1 MKKSSQNVT
10 VVSREEL
17 LKIITTHN
25 QESEPNQ
32 KEPQMSAPD
41 KYISFK
47 FKLPEDEK
55 EFLATNECLQVT
67 SNRSTKL
74 LFELYD
80 SRRGPRIMIT
90 STKPYSLLSSY
101 TSCDK
106 NDVFQHNFKFVH
118 LSTSDFAHVYYAEFK
133 PFMGYAAYEFQGRL
147 LDVPD
152 FRAYLLSKQ
161 LPATTTPL
169 VVESPPYATKVSKE
183 EDAKTVI
190 KKESVDPEEVQKMK
204 TDIKNLR
211 LAVDMITN
219 NVNVMNSHIDRLS
232 RLVEEKLKTGNCY

>member
-1 MKKSSQNVT
+1 MKLSQNVT
-10 VVSREEL
+10 VVSRAEFMKL
-17 LKIITTHN
+17 ITTNN

-32 KEPQMSAPD
+32 TEPKMTTPD
-41 KYISFK
+41 KYLSFK

-55 EFLATNECLQVT
+55 EFLATDECLQVT

-80 SRRGPRIMIT
+80 SHRGPRIMIT

-106 NDVFQHNFKFVH
+106 NDVFRHNYKFVH
-118 LSTSDFAHVYYAEFK
+118 LSNSDFAHVYYAEFK
-133 PFMGYAAYEFQGRL
+133 PFMGYTAYEFQGRL

-161 LPATTTPL
+161 IPAITTPL
-169 VVESPPYATKVSKE
+169 VVESPPNSTKVSKE

-190 KKESVDPEEVQKMK
+190 KKESVDPEEIKKMK
-204 TDIKNLR
+204 EDLKTTR
-211 LAVDMITN
+211 LAVERIDF
-219 NVNVMNSHIDRLS
+219 NVNGLYSKFDKLFK
-232 RLVEEKLKTGNCY
+232 LVEEKPKTANCY

>member
-1 MKKSSQNVT
+1 MKLSQNVT
-10 VVSREEL
+10 VVSRAEFMKL
-17 LKIITTHN
+17 INTTT
-25 QESEPNQ
+25 QESVPNQ
-32 KEPQMSAPD
+32 KEPKMSTPD
-41 KYISFK
+41 RYLSFK
-47 FKLPEDEK
+47 FKLSEDEK
-55 EFLATNECLQVT
+55 EFLATDECLHVT
-67 SNRSTKL
+67 NNRLTGL

-106 NDVFQHNFKFVH
+106 TDVFQYNYKFVH

-169 VVESPPYATKVSKE
+169 VVGSPPYATKVSKE
-183 EDAKTVI
+183 EDAKTSP
-190 KKESVDPEEVQKMK
+190 KESVDPEEVQKMK
-204 TDIKNLR
+204 ADIKTLR
-211 LAVDMITN
+211 LTVEKIDL
-219 NVNVMNSHIDRLS
+219 NVSGLYNKIDRLS
-232 RLVEEKLKTGNCY
+232 KLVEEKPKTANCY